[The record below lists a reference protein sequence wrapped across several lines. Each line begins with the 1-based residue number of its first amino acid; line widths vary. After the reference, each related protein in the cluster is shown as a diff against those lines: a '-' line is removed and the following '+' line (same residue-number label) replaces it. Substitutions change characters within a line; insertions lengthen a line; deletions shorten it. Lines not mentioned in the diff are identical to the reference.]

1 MSLKRGIT
9 YIFYHYFAKV
19 KADFYDSLYIEKLST
34 LRNVLIH
41 IKSVLSKEKNHYH
54 YEILLE
60 KCSCHLAK
68 F

>member
-1 MSLKRGIT
+1 MSLKRGMT
-9 YIFYHYFAKV
+9 YTFYHHFAKI

-34 LRNVLIH
+34 LGNVLIH
-41 IKSVLSKEKNHYH
+41 IKSVLNIDKNHYH

-60 KCSCHLAK
+60 KCSYHLAK

>member
-19 KADFYDSLYIEKLST
+19 KADYDSLYIEKLST

-41 IKSVLSKEKNHYH
+41 IKSVLSKEKNHYY

-60 KCSCHLAK
+60 KCSYHLAK